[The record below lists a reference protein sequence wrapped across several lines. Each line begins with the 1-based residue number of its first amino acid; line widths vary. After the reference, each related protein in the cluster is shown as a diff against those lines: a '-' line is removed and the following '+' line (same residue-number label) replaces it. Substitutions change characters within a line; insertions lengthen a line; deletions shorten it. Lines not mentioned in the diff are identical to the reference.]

1 MGAACGSL
9 VCGKAE
15 LNNRKKSSEHD
26 NTDQTGPQQS
36 SGETVPGYGGG
47 GIEIREIDPDC
58 FSSDKDKLMTQHN
71 SPVNRGP
78 TDPTYFSVEELAYY
92 EKLKRKEISR
102 DSILKPQV
110 AKIVWKQGD
119 HLGSGSYGDVV
130 MGLNQITGTL
140 MAVKKV
146 RIEEMSYRNQ
156 SKIEALEQEI
166 SMYERLS
173 HKNIV
178 GYLGY
183 EKTKNFF
190 NIFLEYVEGSMAL
203 LRRQFAGHRQQ
214 VRRHSI

>member
-15 LNNRKKSSEHD
+15 LDKRKKSSEQD
-26 NTDQTGPQQS
+26 NIDHITPQLN
-36 SGETVPGYGGG
+36 SGETVPGDAGG
-47 GIEIREIDPDC
+47 GIEIKEIDHYC
-58 FSSDKDKLMTQHN
+58 NSSDKEKQLTQHN
-71 SPVNRGP
+71 SPVNKGP
-78 TDPTYFSVEELAYY
+78 TDPTYFSVEELRYY
-92 EKLKRKEISR
+92 EKLKRNETTR
-102 DSILKPQV
+102 DSLLKPLQ

-146 RIEEMSYRNQ
+146 RIEEMSGRNK

-190 NIFLEYVEGSMAL
+190 NIFLEYVEGSL
-203 LRRQFAGHRQQ
+203 CLPRRQSAGRHQQ
-214 VRRHSI
+214 VRRHAV